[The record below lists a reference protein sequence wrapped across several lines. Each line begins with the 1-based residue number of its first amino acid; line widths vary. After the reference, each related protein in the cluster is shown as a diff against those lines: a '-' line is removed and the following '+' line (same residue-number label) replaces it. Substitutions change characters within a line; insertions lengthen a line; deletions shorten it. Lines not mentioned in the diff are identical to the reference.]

1 MPLPSP
7 ASDALEQAT
16 YRKVMW
22 RLIPF
27 LFLCYVVAYLDRV
40 NVGFAKLQMLTD
52 LKFSDTVYGL
62 GAGIFFIGYFLFE
75 VPSNMILHRTGAR
88 VWIARIM
95 VTWGVISSCMMFV
108 TTPTMFYVLRFFLGV
123 AEAGFFPG
131 IILYLTY
138 WFPSARRARVV
149 ALFMTAI
156 ALSGV
161 VGGPLSGWIMQAFAG
176 VNGWAG
182 WQWLFLL
189 EGIPSVLV
197 GIAVYFYLDDSIAKA
212 PWLTEAEKRLLI
224 DNISRDEGT
233 RGDHSLKQVF
243 RNGRVW
249 LMASIYFCF
258 IMGLYG
264 ISFWLPQLVKTAGV
278 KDVLDVGLLTMIPYG
293 LAAVAMVLAS
303 RSSDRSGERRWHTAG
318 AGFIGGI
325 GLILSG
331 IFGGDLA
338 LAMAALSLATMGI
351 LTSLPLFWTLPT
363 SMLRGS
369 AAAAGIAL
377 INAVGNLAG
386 FVSPFMVGS
395 VKDATGSTTAGLYVL
410 AGSLFLGGILVL
422 LATRG
427 RQHSARVAIA

>member
-1 MPLPSP
+1 
-7 ASDALEQAT
+7 
-16 YRKVMW
+16 
-22 RLIPF
+22 
-27 LFLCYVVAYLDRV
+27 
-40 NVGFAKLQMLTD
+40 
-52 LKFSDTVYGL
+52 
-62 GAGIFFIGYFLFE
+62 
-75 VPSNMILHRTGAR
+75 
-88 VWIARIM
+88 
-95 VTWGVISSCMMFV
+95 
-108 TTPTMFYVLRFFLGV
+108 
-123 AEAGFFPG
+123 
-131 IILYLTY
+131 
-138 WFPSARRARVV
+138 
-149 ALFMTAI
+149 
-156 ALSGV
+156 
-161 VGGPLSGWIMQAFAG
+161 
-176 VNGWAG
+176 
-182 WQWLFLL
+182 
-189 EGIPSVLV
+189 
-197 GIAVYFYLDDSIAKA
+197 
-212 PWLTEAEKRLLI
+212 
-224 DNISRDEGT
+224 
-233 RGDHSLKQVF
+233 
-243 RNGRVW
+243 
-249 LMASIYFCF
+249 MASIYFCF